1 MTMVTHKTLLQPL
14 RLHYIIESNAGREGG
29 REEEKRREGKRKYR
43 IKKGTN
49 WKTEKG
55 TWSLR
60 APDDVVGSHRF
71 VRAIIIVIHVIR

>member
-43 IKKGTN
+43 IGIA
-49 WKTEKG
+49 ELSFLVFLSSG
-55 TWSLR
+55 VSG
-60 APDDVVGSHRF
+60 PC
-71 VRAIIIVIHVIR
+71 